1 MLKKNPKH
9 RFLGV
14 KIFFSPYGESLFWE
28 FILLMVTFHKFLISG
43 AESQLL
49 LKMVEK
55 HKVILLFE
63 MHVPLMKEIT
73 RVNPLSSKPHQLGCM
88 FLTVSC
94 KD

>member
-1 MLKKNPKH
+1 M
-9 RFLGV
+9 
-14 KIFFSPYGESLFWE
+14 ESL
-28 FILLMVTFHKFLISG
+28 VTLTIQKIESRDQPNRISRKISISEV
-43 AESQLL
+43 ESQLL